1 MKTMDLLLSSNMV
14 TDVTCGKMSKNI
26 HYINKGGRQNGDLP
40 NKENPIINKGNENLP
55 ETKQNKQNKTK

>member
-1 MKTMDLLLSSNMV
+1 MV